1 MSTAPRLTLLALAA
15 LLTTTACGDLFASSS
30 AEGNAGED
38 YMTAGNADPAA
49 GNGAT
54 YVGDDAEPAQRP
66 AQGGKPIADP
76 YLRADASFSRFPLEK
91 RTTPQAIGR
100 LTNGADCDDEMI
112 LCEWED
118 DNGVRHIMGGDVL
131 AIKVIEPAPGDT
143 RNISALGIGTARQRG
158 QVLKNVRAFI
168 PEIAI
173 DCRTEE
179 ESGEGDGLYSCGG
192 SFDKGAWIKLIFDT
206 NDTLVTARIDAFQIN

>member
-1 MSTAPRLTLLALAA
+1 MHRVLTIAMATIALAA
-15 LLTTTACGDLFASSS
+15 CSS
-30 AEGNAGED
+30 
-38 YMTAGNADPAA
+38 
-49 GNGAT
+49 
-54 YVGDDAEPAQRP
+54 EPANVP
-66 AQGGKPIADP
+66 VDEPLVAPPELAAAFIEGAKAQTADQAPIADP

-100 LTNGADCDDEMI
+100 LTNGADCDDDMI

-131 AIKVIEPAPGDT
+131 AIKVIQPAPGDT

-192 SFDKGAWIKLIFDT
+192 SFEKGAWLKLIFDT
-206 NDTLVTARIDAFQIN
+206 NDNLVTARIDAFQIN